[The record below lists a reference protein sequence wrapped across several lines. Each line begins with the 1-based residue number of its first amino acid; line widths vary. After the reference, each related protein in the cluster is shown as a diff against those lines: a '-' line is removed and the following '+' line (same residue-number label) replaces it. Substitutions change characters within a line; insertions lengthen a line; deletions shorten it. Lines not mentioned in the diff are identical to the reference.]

1 MFIETNILVVPKN
14 FTIEQWKGLTQF
26 ANYFCVD
33 NLIQIIEKFLIAK
46 IDSTNISELSM
57 ISCDMKM
64 SNLMHKCSQMIIE
77 R

>member
-1 MFIETNILVVPKN
+1 MPKY
-14 FTIEQWKGLTQF
+14 FSLDQWKGLTLF

-46 IDSTNISELSM
+46 VDLTTLSDLSM
-57 ISCDMKM
+57 ISCEMKM
-64 SNLMHKCSQMIIE
+64 SNLMHKCSQTIIE